1 MSANM
6 YPSASS
12 HSKPPLS
19 ANMQSKN
26 ITHDIIKIWQE
37 QFGGIELSLDDEF
50 FALGGSSLIAVR
62 IINGVQGLLDIEIP
76 IVTLFKYP
84 QLRTFIEEVCAISK
98 LPQK

>member
-1 MSANM
+1 
-6 YPSASS
+6 
-12 HSKPPLS
+12 
-19 ANMQSKN
+19 MQSKN

-84 QLRTFIEEVCAISK
+84 QLRTFIEEVCAISR